1 MVINYFNESGKSLQE
16 LLDDLVLI
24 YYYDTVENNA

>member
-16 LLDDLVLI
+16 LLDDLILI

>member
-16 LLDDLVLI
+16 ILDDLILV
-24 YYYDTVENNA
+24 YYYDTIENNA

>member
-16 LLDDLVLI
+16 ILDDLILV
-24 YYYDTVENNA
+24 YYYDTIQNNT

>member
-16 LLDDLVLI
+16 ILDDLILV
-24 YYYDTVENNA
+24 YYYDSIEKNA

>member
-16 LLDDLVLI
+16 MLDDLILV
-24 YYYDTVENNA
+24 YYYDTIENNA

>member
-1 MVINYFNESGKSLQE
+1 MIKNYFNESGKSLQE

-24 YYYDTVENNA
+24 YYYDIVENKG

>member
-24 YYYDTVENNA
+24 YYYDIVENKG

>member
-16 LLDDLVLI
+16 LLDDLKLI

>member
-16 LLDDLVLI
+16 LLDDLILV
-24 YYYDTVENNA
+24 YYYDMVENNA

>member
-1 MVINYFNESGKSLQE
+1 MIKNYFDESGKSLQE

-24 YYYDTVENNA
+24 YYYDIVENKG